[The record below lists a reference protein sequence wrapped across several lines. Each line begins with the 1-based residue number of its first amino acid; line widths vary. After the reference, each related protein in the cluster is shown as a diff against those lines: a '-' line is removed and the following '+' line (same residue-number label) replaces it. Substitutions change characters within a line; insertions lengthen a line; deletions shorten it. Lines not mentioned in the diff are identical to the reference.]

1 MRKQNIRATKLFKIL
16 KLHNHLRSCHT
27 HLLTQIKLKAW
38 KKHAQWIVLH
48 VFRRWSRI
56 LQKVRYGKEKMGRAN
71 FDERLRMTIGRSL
84 KFGVVVVGEGVMASA
99 VDKIHTFL
107 CMT

>member
-1 MRKQNIRATKLFKIL
+1 
-16 KLHNHLRSCHT
+16 
-27 HLLTQIKLKAW
+27 
-38 KKHAQWIVLH
+38 
-48 VFRRWSRI
+48 
-56 LQKVRYGKEKMGRAN
+56 VRYGEEKMGRVN

-84 KFGVVVVGEGVMASA
+84 KFGVVVVGEGVRVGA